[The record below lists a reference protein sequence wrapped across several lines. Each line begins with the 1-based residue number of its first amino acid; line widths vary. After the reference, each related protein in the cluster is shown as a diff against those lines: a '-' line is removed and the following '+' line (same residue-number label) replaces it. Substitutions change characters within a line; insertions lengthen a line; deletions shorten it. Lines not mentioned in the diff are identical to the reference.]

1 MKAIELNAQAS
12 APIPTRV
19 KVFMGNFRLAKLA
32 IKLKTIEERTI
43 AMVGFTIG
51 YVVRGVVK
59 AGTFWRGIT
68 SQLKDAAT
76 RPIPSNIAG
85 FL

>member
-19 KVFMGNFRLAKLA
+19 GVLIGNFLLAKLA
-32 IKLKTIEERTI
+32 IKLKMIEERTI
-43 AMVGFTIG
+43 ATVGFTIG

-59 AGTFWRGIT
+59 AGTFWRGMT
-68 SQLKDAAT
+68 SQLKGAAT
-76 RPIPSNIAG
+76 RPIPSNITG